1 MGDHIATDH
10 QKVIER
16 LANLDDAER
25 ELLEMISAGN
35 YDREIAGV
43 LHVSPRTVKR
53 RVADLLETLGVDRRI
68 EAAYL
73 AGEAHLLDGQVD
85 R

>member
-10 QKVIER
+10 QKAIER